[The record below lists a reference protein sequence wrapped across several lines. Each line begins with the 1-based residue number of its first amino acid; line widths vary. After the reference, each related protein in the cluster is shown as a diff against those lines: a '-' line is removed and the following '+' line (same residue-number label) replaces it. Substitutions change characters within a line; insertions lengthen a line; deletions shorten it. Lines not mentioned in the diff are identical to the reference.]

1 MPSKFRKS
9 YVCYYDGQQ
18 EKMYFEHFAK
28 LIKENFSN
36 STVDFE
42 EVKKLK
48 VLSKLSTNIPKIAV
62 FDYDNKPK
70 EFECKVKTNG
80 VEPIYTSLNFDL
92 WLLLHKKKFS
102 KSILNN
108 DDYQAEI
115 RKEFGL
121 GDTDN
126 IKKYENIKKIL
137 NQINLEDIE
146 RAIKNANEIMNA
158 KLEDDKIKIIKGK
171 KPFYYYDNPSMNIH
185 NFFEKLLRKIAK
197 NGAKDGR

>member
-18 EKMYFEHFAK
+18 EEMYFEHFVK

-36 STVDFE
+36 STVEFE
-42 EVKKLK
+42 KVNKLK
-48 VLSKLSTNIPKIAV
+48 VLSKSSTNIPKIAV
-62 FDYDNKPK
+62 FDYDNKLK
-70 EFECKVKTNG
+70 EFEDKVKTKG

-102 KSILNN
+102 KSIVNN
-108 DDYQAEI
+108 DGYQVEI
-115 RKEFGL
+115 RKVFGL

-137 NQINLEDIE
+137 TQIELEDIE
-146 RAIKNANEIMNA
+146 RAIKNANEIMDA
-158 KLEDDKIKIIKGK
+158 KIENDKIKIMKGK
-171 KPFYYYDNPSMNIH
+171 KTFFYYDNPSMNIH
-185 NFFEKLLRKIAK
+185 KFFEKLLEEIVR
-197 NGAKDGR
+197 NG